1 MVDFKNYYTLYKISN
16 SKMGRITFNG
26 EFEINASKKMLYPY
40 ISSASGLSQWFAD
53 DVNVNNQD
61 KTLTF
66 IWDGEENVAKIAA
79 QRSNSFIK
87 FEFLARNE
95 EEKEDPCWVE
105 IKLEMNELTQ
115 SVFLRITDYSD
126 IDDEDELNEIWEN
139 NIYALREIVG
149 G

>member
-1 MVDFKNYYTLYKISN
+1 
-16 SKMGRITFNG
+16 MGRITFNG
-26 EFEINASKKMLYPY
+26 EFEVNASKKMLYPY

-66 IWDGEENVAKIAA
+66 IWDGEENVAKISA
-79 QRSNSFIK
+79 QRTNSFVK
-87 FEFLARNE
+87 FEFLPRNE
-95 EEKEDPCWVE
+95 EEEDDPCWVE
-105 IKLEMNELTQ
+105 IKLDMNELTQ

-126 IDDEDELNEIWEN
+126 IEDEEELNEIWEN